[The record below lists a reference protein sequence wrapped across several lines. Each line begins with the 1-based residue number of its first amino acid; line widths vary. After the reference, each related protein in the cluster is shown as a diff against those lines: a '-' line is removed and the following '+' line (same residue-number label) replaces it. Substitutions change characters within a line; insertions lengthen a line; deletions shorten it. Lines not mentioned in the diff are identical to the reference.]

1 MQTISAHL
9 LPRLHASHLNPEWKP
24 FLFIQIIHLAAFPI
38 QIHFC
43 HRWYSALQI
52 TEMLRR
58 RCSPVTTAATA
69 SLVAALLLC
78 YFVAERRAGAY
89 QTPYSACTEMSR
101 VNAPVRS
108 EHALPCLAS
117 LLQMLDNGQYHSKK
131 SGLGARGPYCT
142 VQSHGALH
150 LESKY
155 PAGRYCSDGRQ
166 AQQQHAC
173 RHG

>member
-1 MQTISAHL
+1 MQTISANF
-9 LPRLHASHLNPEWKP
+9 LPRLHASHLNPEWRQ
-24 FLFIQIIHLAAFPI
+24 FLFIQIIHLEAFPI
-38 QIHFC
+38 QIQFC

-58 RCSPVTTAATA
+58 RCSPVTAAATA
-69 SLVAALLLC
+69 SLAAALLLC
-78 YFVAERRAGAY
+78 SFGAERRAGAY
-89 QTPYSACTEMSR
+89 HTPYSACTEMSR

-108 EHALPCLAS
+108 EHALPRYCRCWTKDS
-117 LLQMLDNGQYHSKK
+117 TTVK
-131 SGLGARGPYCT
+131 SRGWARGGRPVLYR
-142 VQSHGALH
+142 SHGALH

-155 PAGRYCSDGRQ
+155 PADRYCSDGRQ